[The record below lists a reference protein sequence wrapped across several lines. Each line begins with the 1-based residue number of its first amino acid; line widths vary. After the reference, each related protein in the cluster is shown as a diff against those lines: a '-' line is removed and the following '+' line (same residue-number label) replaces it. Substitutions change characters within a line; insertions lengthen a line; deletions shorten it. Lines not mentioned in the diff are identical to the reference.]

1 MPFTLEEIKE
11 ELIKVNEVDL
21 LEILG
26 ITSEDLVHRFGDIIE
41 DKIEQLEA
49 EFEDPFGEEE
59 EQ

>member
-11 ELIKVNEVDL
+11 ELKKVNEVDL

-26 ITSEDLVHRFGDIIE
+26 ITAEDLVHRFGDIIE